1 MITIQTEKPVYSN
14 AGGKKTKEEKQ
25 ASRKKFLEQS
35 QNIYSKG
42 KETGILGGLEN
53 LFLGAGKG
61 QGQGGGMTT
70 GGGTNTG
77 GGGDG
82 GGDGGGGGEKKAMN
96 PALKWGLIIGGVAVV
111 GVAVWYFGF
120 RNKSKNA

>member
-1 MITIQTEKPVYSN
+1 MITIETQKPVYSN

-42 KETGILGGLEN
+42 KDTGILGGLEN

-70 GGGTNTG
+70 GGGPNTG

-82 GGDGGGGGEKKAMN
+82 GGDGGARVCRRG
-96 PALKWGLIIGGVAVV
+96 PAV
-111 GVAVWYFGF
+111 
-120 RNKSKNA
+120 